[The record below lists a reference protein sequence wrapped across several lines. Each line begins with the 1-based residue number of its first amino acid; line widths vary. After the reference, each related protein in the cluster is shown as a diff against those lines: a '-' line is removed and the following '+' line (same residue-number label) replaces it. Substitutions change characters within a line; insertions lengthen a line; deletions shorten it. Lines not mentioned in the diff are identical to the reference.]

1 MLNLKTITKKT
12 RIKMEQQL
20 KDMLNEKKSV
30 EYAVKSANATIQ
42 DVDMSK
48 RIVTG
53 FFNTF
58 NFFDSDC
65 DVLLTGCAA
74 KSITE
79 RGPASTA
86 VAKIKHLIDH
96 NWSKMP
102 GKIQVLEEKTVKSL
116 TGIYFETKMANTTL
130 GNDTLINYQEQVYD
144 NHSFGFRYISGK
156 YVKSDSEDWTKYLQM
171 LINPD
176 AAEATGFM
184 YLWDE
189 VKMWEGTTTAFG
201 ANSLTP
207 YLGVK
212 SMNKAS
218 LAMKVADRITVLEKQ
233 VRNGNQSD
241 DAMQGFEMQLIQL
254 KQLISEL
261 FVAEPSIKDTMKNGR
276 TEDDTQQAR
285 KSRWSKLSHINN

>member
-1 MLNLKTITKKT
+1 MSKVEIISDLQQKKA
-12 RIKMEQQL
+12 
-20 KDMLNEKKSV
+20 V
-30 EYAVKSANATIQ
+30 EYAVKSANATLQ

-65 DVLLTGCAA
+65 DVLLPGCAA
-74 KSITE
+74 KSIAD
-79 RGPASTA
+79 RGPESTA

-102 GKIQVLEEKTVKSL
+102 GKIQVLEEKTVKGL

-130 GNDTLINYQEQVYD
+130 GNDTLINYQERVYD

-156 YVKSDSEDWTKYLQM
+156 YVKSDSEEWTKYLQM

-176 AAEATGFM
+176 AAEAMGFM

-201 ANSLTP
+201 ANMLTP

-212 SMNKAS
+212 SMNKEALS
-218 LAMKVADRITVLEKQ
+218 LKINDRITTLSKQ
-233 VRNGNQSD
+233 LSSGAQSD
-241 DAMQGFEMQLIQL
+241 DMMYSFQMELTQL
-254 KQLISEL
+254 KQLINEIFTL
-261 FVAEPSIKDTMKNGR
+261 APSVKDTLTQEGR
-276 TEDDTQQAR
+276 TNNDTGKN
-285 KSRWSKLSHINN
+285 KSMIDFSSINNAFKTNN